1 MIHPVPDD
9 HLDVIVIGAGQAG
22 LAVAAELARHD
33 LRYLVVDA
41 ASEIGHT
48 WRSRWDSL
56 RLFSPAQYDGLPGMA
71 FPAPADSYPTKDEVA
86 DYLATYASR
95 FQLPVLLDCEVT
107 RLERRDGRFV
117 VHTTQGTL
125 RALQVVVA
133 TGPFQEPVVP
143 AVADGFGP
151 EVSQLHSSSYRN
163 PSDLPD
169 GAVLVVGG
177 GNSGLQIAEELAR
190 TRDVVLAT
198 GTRSPQL
205 PQRFLGRDLFW
216 WMTVLGLIDRTA
228 DSRLARRMRARGDLV
243 IGTTYRS
250 VARAGVTVRPRL
262 VAASPEGATFA
273 DGTTARPAA
282 VVWATGFR
290 RDYRWV
296 DVPGVVVDG
305 EVVHRRGMTEVP
317 GLSFIGLPWQHTRG
331 SALLGFVQHDARWLV
346 GEIMA
351 GRAVAARTTRPG
363 QPERAVAE

>member
-1 MIHPVPDD
+1 MSHSTSPDD

-22 LAVAAELARHD
+22 LAVAAELRRHD

-41 ASEIGHT
+41 ASEIGHV

-71 FPAPADSYPTKDEVA
+71 FPAPADTYPTKDEVA
-86 DYLATYASR
+86 DYLAAYASR
-95 FQLPVLLDCEVT
+95 FRLPVLLDCAVT

-125 RALQVVVA
+125 RAVQVVVA
-133 TGPFQEPVVP
+133 TGPFQAPVVP
-143 AVADGFGP
+143 TVADGFSAD
-151 EVSQLHSSSYRN
+151 VTQLHSSSYRN
-163 PSDLPD
+163 PSDLPV
-169 GAVLVVGG
+169 GTVLVVGG
-177 GNSGLQIAEELAR
+177 GNSGLQIAEELAP

-198 GTRSPQL
+198 GAPSVQL

-216 WMTVLGLIDRTA
+216 WMTVSRLINRTA
-228 DSRLARRMRARGDLV
+228 DSRLARRMRAKGDLV

-250 VARAGVTVRPRL
+250 VARAGVTLRPRL
-262 VAASPEGATFA
+262 VAASLEGATFE
-273 DGTTARPAA
+273 DGSTVRPAA

-290 RDYRWV
+290 RDYRWI

-305 EVVHRRGMTEVP
+305 DVAHRRGVTEVP

-346 GEIMA
+346 GEITS
-351 GRAVAARTTRPG
+351 GRATRARAAR
-363 QPERAVAE
+363 PERAVAE